1 MPEEQHGRSVLR
13 VPLGRCATLDSRC
26 ELEYDWGTG
35 TRRCCGWNSN
45 GTYAVI
51 PVQFG
56 GLPAGVGQTL
66 LMFTMKRGIVATFD
80 PEYSDKRMPDC
91 TLMVT
96 LDVAVFATFSLL
108 KLFY

>member
-13 VPLGRCATLDSRC
+13 VPWGVVPPSTVAANLSTTGEPRPVDVAAGIVTGRIP
-26 ELEYDWGTG
+26 
-35 TRRCCGWNSN
+35 
-45 GTYAVI
+45 I

-56 GLPAGVGQTL
+56 GLPVGVGQTL

-96 LDVAVFATFSLL
+96 LDVTVLATFSLL
-108 KLFY
+108 KLVY